1 MDLKPILRKLFS
13 IVLKYMLSNKFNFKI
28 RENIIQRYIL
38 KKKHL
43 LVNYI
48 TIFVI
53 IIINLK

>member
-1 MDLKPILRKLFS
+1 MDLKSILRKLFS

-43 LVNYI
+43 LVNYT
-48 TIFVI
+48 TI
-53 IIINLK
+53 LQYL